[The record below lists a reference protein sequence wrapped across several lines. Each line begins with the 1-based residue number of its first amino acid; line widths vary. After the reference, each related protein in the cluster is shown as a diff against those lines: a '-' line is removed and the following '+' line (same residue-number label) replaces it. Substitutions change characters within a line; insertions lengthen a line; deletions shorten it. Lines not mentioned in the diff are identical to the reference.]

1 MPNPFRSFCDRVRFW
16 SLFSL
21 EWLAMPTDA
30 TATLSQAASPSR
42 RSTAPRRHA
51 LLENYF
57 YFLMTLLIFG
67 TVVYGFNRT
76 VDQNLI
82 HPAVPR
88 PFILYVHAAVFS
100 GWLVLFVLQSTLVRT
115 HHVRWHRRVGW
126 FGAGVGALIPV
137 LGVATAITMARFNT
151 FQLHRTGA
159 DAFLIIPLWD
169 MVTFTGAFALAV
181 YWRRKSEFHRRLIL
195 IACCALTAAAFGRFP
210 PNILPRIVFYA
221 GVDFLILLG
230 VARDLIVNRSIH
242 QVYRYALPVI
252 MVGQVVVMYTS
263 IAKPAVWMRIAHAM
277 LGRGRNGRY
286 ANANEWRGDFV
297 QRWNCPTQAKTGLE
311 WATLRNLPE
320 NVSAPR
326 RGIS

>member
-1 MPNPFRSFCDRVRFW
+1 
-16 SLFSL
+16 
-21 EWLAMPTDA
+21 MPTDA
-30 TATLSQAASPSR
+30 TATLSQSASPSR
-42 RSTAPRRHA
+42 RTTAPRRPA
-51 LLENYF
+51 LLEKYF

-67 TVVYGFNRT
+67 TVVYGFSRT
-76 VDQNLI
+76 VDPNLI

-181 YWRRKSEFHRRLIL
+181 YWRKRSEFHRRLIL

-210 PNILPRIVFYA
+210 PDILPRNVFYA

-230 VARDLIVNRSIH
+230 VIRDLIVNRRIH
-242 QVYRYALPVI
+242 QVYRYALPAI

-277 LGRGRNGRY
+277 LG
-286 ANANEWRGDFV
+286 
-297 QRWNCPTQAKTGLE
+297 
-311 WATLRNLPE
+311 
-320 NVSAPR
+320 
-326 RGIS
+326 